1 MAIRFDNGSYTDT
14 ETGESLSKEDA
25 YEATALCN
33 TESVDEYT
41 EAQAVADYEAT
52 LAENGENN

>member
-14 ETGESLSKEDA
+14 ETGESLSREDA

-41 EAQAVADYEAT
+41 EAQAIQSVERADRAGD
-52 LAENGENN
+52 N

>member
-14 ETGESLSKEDA
+14 ETGESLSREEA

-41 EAQAVADYEAT
+41 EAQAVQSVERADR
-52 LAENGENN
+52 AEDN

>member
-14 ETGESLSKEDA
+14 ETGKSLSREEA

-41 EAQAVADYEAT
+41 EAQAVQSVERADR
-52 LAENGENN
+52 AEDN